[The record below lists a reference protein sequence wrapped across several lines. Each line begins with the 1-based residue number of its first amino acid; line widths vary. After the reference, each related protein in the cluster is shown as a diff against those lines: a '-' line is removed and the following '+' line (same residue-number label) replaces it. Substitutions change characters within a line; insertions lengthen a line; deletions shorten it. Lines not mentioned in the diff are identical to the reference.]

1 MSIFKKK
8 FVRIIPRL
16 DIKNGLVIK
25 GINLEGLRVL
35 GDPYEFANY
44 YSKNLADEICY
55 VDNVATLYGTNNLTN
70 FIKKTSL
77 NLRIPLVVGGG
88 VRSIEQIKK
97 ILNSGADRICVNS
110 AAVKNPNLITSAAK
124 VFGSST
130 ITVIIE
136 YTKIGEKYFIAHSN
150 GRELTN
156 INPINWAKTVENAG
170 AGEIILT
177 SVRHE
182 GLMKGFEKY
191 ITKKISNKSS
201 IPVLVHGGC
210 GSEQDIF
217 EIVKSSNISGVILSS
232 FLHYD
237 IIGALKFKKKKIGNI
252 DFLLKKIN
260 EKPKPKNNLKKIK
273 MFLKKK
279 GINVRL

>member
-70 FIKKTSL
+70 FIKTSL

-97 ILNSGADRICVNS
+97 
-110 AAVKNPNLITSAAK
+110 
-124 VFGSST
+124 
-130 ITVIIE
+130 
-136 YTKIGEKYFIAHSN
+136 Y
-150 GRELTN
+150 
-156 INPINWAKTVENAG
+156 
-170 AGEIILT
+170 
-177 SVRHE
+177 
-182 GLMKGFEKY
+182 
-191 ITKKISNKSS
+191 
-201 IPVLVHGGC
+201 
-210 GSEQDIF
+210 
-217 EIVKSSNISGVILSS
+217 
-232 FLHYD
+232 
-237 IIGALKFKKKKIGNI
+237 
-252 DFLLKKIN
+252 
-260 EKPKPKNNLKKIK
+260 
-273 MFLKKK
+273 
-279 GINVRL
+279 

>member
-1 MSIFKKK
+1 M
-8 FVRIIPRL
+8 
-16 DIKNGLVIK
+16 
-25 GINLEGLRVL
+25 
-35 GDPYEFANY
+35 
-44 YSKNLADEICY
+44 
-55 VDNVATLYGTNNLTN
+55 
-70 FIKKTSL
+70 
-77 NLRIPLVVGGG
+77 VVGGG

-182 GLMKGFEKY
+182 GLMKGFEN
-191 ITKKISNKSS
+191 ILQKKFPTNQ
-201 IPVLVHGGC
+201 VY
-210 GSEQDIF
+210 Q
-217 EIVKSSNISGVILSS
+217 
-232 FLHYD
+232 Y
-237 IIGALKFKKKKIGNI
+237 
-252 DFLLKKIN
+252 
-260 EKPKPKNNLKKIK
+260 
-273 MFLKKK
+273 
-279 GINVRL
+279 